1 MLNPSAVRL
10 PASPHAGG
18 GLVGTGPCCHPPAA
32 RVMGSGPLLQ
42 AQAPRPLPGMAQIGI
57 LPWGDEDA
65 QRPASSP
72 CAAQGWWQG
81 PSTES
86 GTQRRAEIVTV
97 KPLLQKD

>member
-1 MLNPSAVRL
+1 MLNPKSCEATSFT
-10 PASPHAGG
+10 PCWG
-18 GLVGTGPCCHPPAA
+18 GLAGTRPCCHPPAA

-42 AQAPRPLPGMAQIGI
+42 AQAPRPLPGVAQIGI
-57 LPWGDEDA
+57 LPWGGDA

-72 CAAQGWWQG
+72 CAAQGWWHG